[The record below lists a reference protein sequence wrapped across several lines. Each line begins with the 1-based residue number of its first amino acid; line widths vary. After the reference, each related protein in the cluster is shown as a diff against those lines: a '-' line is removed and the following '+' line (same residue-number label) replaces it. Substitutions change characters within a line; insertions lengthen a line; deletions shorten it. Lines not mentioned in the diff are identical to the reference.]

1 MKGPEQRAA
10 TRPRP
15 REILVLEHEHDVPA
29 ALFEDWARERGH
41 VLRTLA
47 VPELRLWPDPHAFD
61 VVVSLG
67 SDASVHSSPDWWIER
82 EIEFLRSAHD
92 TGVHVLGICFGSQ
105 ALAKALGGE
114 VSRAERIQL
123 EWTDLE
129 THEREL
135 IPPGPWLRWHE
146 DVFTVPPGGRELAR
160 AGAIP
165 LAFVQG
171 SSVGIQFH
179 PEVDAELASVWIE
192 SWRRKLLEHAVDD
205 GTLRRQVQHAA
216 PGARARA
223 LDLFDRIARLWDTRP
238 GGSRS

>member
-1 MKGPEQRAA
+1 MKGRARQTS
-10 TRPRP
+10 TRSRP
-15 REILVLEHEHDVPA
+15 TEILVLEHEHDVPA

-47 VPELRLWPDPHAFD
+47 VPELRLWPDPRAFD

-67 SDASVHSSPDWWIER
+67 SDASIHSSPDWWIER

-105 ALAKALGGE
+105 ALAKALGGK

-146 DVFTVPPGGRELAR
+146 DVFTVPPGARELAR

-165 LAFVQG
+165 LAFLHG

-179 PEVDAELASVWIE
+179 PEVDAELADTWIE
-192 SWRRKLLEHAVDD
+192 SWQRKLLEHAVDD
-205 GTLRRQVQHAA
+205 GTLRRQVRHAA

-238 GGSRS
+238 GASRS